1 MKGLKLVLKENEI
14 HKTRINIGEVEIGE
28 DLIVIAGPC
37 SVENEEQMTQ
47 TAISVAGSGAKML
60 RGGVFKPRTSPYSFQ
75 GLGIEGLVIL
85 KRASVASG
93 LPVITEVIDP
103 RDVDIVC
110 RYTDAVQ
117 IGARNIQNFPLL
129 KEIGR
134 CGKPVL
140 LKRGNQSTFE
150 EFLSSA
156 EYILEAGNPDVI
168 LCERGIRTFETYTR
182 NTLDLSVI
190 PSVKKESH
198 LPIFV
203 DPSHGTGM
211 VSHIESMSIAAIAA
225 GADGLMIEVHINPKE
240 ALSDG
245 TQSLNLTQFDNLMK
259 KLKKIMNFM
268 KNDGEIIS
276 A

>member
-1 MKGLKLVLKENEI
+1 MEGLNLCTKQSERQ
-14 HKTRINIGEVEIGE
+14 KTVVKVGTVEIGKE
-28 DLIVIAGPC
+28 IVIIAGPC
-37 SVENEEQMTQ
+37 SVETEDQMIETSKQ
-47 TAISVAGSGAKML
+47 VKEAGANIL

-75 GLGIEGLVIL
+75 GLGVEGLMIL
-85 KRASVASG
+85 KKASLETG

-103 RDVDIVC
+103 RDVYVVSQYADIL
-110 RYTDAVQ
+110 Q

-129 KEIGR
+129 KEVGR
-134 CGKPVL
+134 SKKPVL
-140 LKRGNQSTFE
+140 LKRGNQTTLF
-150 EFLSSA
+150 EFLNSA
-156 EYILEAGNPDVI
+156 EYILSEGNSNVI

-182 NTLDLSVI
+182 NTLDLSII

-211 VSHIESMSIAAIAA
+211 ISHIESMSLAALAA
-225 GADGLMIEVHINPKE
+225 GADGLMIEVHNNPQK

-245 TQSLNLTQFDNLMK
+245 DQSLNITQFKGLMEK
-259 KLKKIMNFM
+259 IKSLREDFILKLKK
-268 KNDGEIIS
+268 G

>member
-1 MKGLKLVLKENEI
+1 MEGLKLCIKQSGRQ
-14 HKTRINIGEVEIGE
+14 KTIVKVGNIRIGK
-28 DLIVIAGPC
+28 DIVIIAGPC
-37 SVENEEQMTQ
+37 SVETDDQMIE
-47 TAISVAGSGAKML
+47 TAKQVKEAGATIL

-75 GLGIEGLVIL
+75 GLGVEGLMIL
-85 KRASVASG
+85 KKASLETG

-103 RDVDIVC
+103 RDVYVVSQYADIL
-110 RYTDAVQ
+110 Q

-129 KEIGR
+129 KEVGR
-134 CGKPVL
+134 SKKPVL
-140 LKRGNQSTFE
+140 LKRGNQTTLF
-150 EFLSSA
+150 EFLNSA
-156 EYILEAGNPDVI
+156 EYIMSEGNPNVI

-182 NTLDLSVI
+182 NTLDLSII

-211 VSHIESMSIAAIAA
+211 ISHIESMSLAALAA
-225 GADGLMIEVHINPKE
+225 GADGLMIEVHNNPQK

-245 TQSLNLTQFDNLMK
+245 HQSLNTTQFKALMEK
-259 KLKKIMNFM
+259 IKSLREDFILKLKK
-268 KNDGEIIS
+268 G